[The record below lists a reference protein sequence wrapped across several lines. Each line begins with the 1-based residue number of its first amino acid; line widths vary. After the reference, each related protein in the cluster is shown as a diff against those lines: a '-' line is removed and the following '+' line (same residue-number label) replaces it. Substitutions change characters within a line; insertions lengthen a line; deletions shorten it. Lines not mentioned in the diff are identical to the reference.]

1 MNPVVRVSERTGIR
15 PRLSGHGVGHQAGEG
30 GRAAVAGMSIAC
42 PANAITNAPR
52 TDGFGAQYAALISV
66 YSWSKLHGVPFC
78 VTTWHRHEHRTQSN
92 SSALFAFVGG
102 HFYGPPAS
110 ADTTRATEKH
120 MQLAIMLKRGN
131 GTVSIWNPIVRQ
143 WYWHATKPRLSWFTS
158 HPVRHDLVVHV
169 RRGDVGAHSQGRFL
183 NNGLTAVCVMGV
195 LAQLPKGTHVHVSSQ
210 GRIED
215 FGALKR
221 VPNVHFRLNE
231 PLMETFHHM
240 ASASSLVIAASTLS
254 ATAAFLVAGRGGK
267 LFAHPQALTMIGY
280 AYAGIEVTDCTVGNP
295 FYARRQGR
303 ATPAQR
309 SSKTT
314 THKGLGQAA
323 CTRVAAALVVRE

>member
-1 MNPVVRVSERTGIR
+1 M
-15 PRLSGHGVGHQAGEG
+15 
-30 GRAAVAGMSIAC
+30 GMSIAC

-78 VTTWHRHEHRTQSN
+78 VTTWQRHEHRTQSN

-110 ADTTRATEKH
+110 ADTTRAVEKH

-131 GTVSIWNPIVRQ
+131 GTVSIWNPVVRQ

-158 HPVRHDLVVHV
+158 HPEREQRHDLVVHV

-183 NNGLTAVCVMGV
+183 NNGLTAVCVMGA
-195 LAQLPKGTHVHVSSQ
+195 LAQLPTGTQVHVSSQ

-254 ATAAFLVAGRGGK
+254 ATAAFLVAGRGGRV
-267 LFAHPQALTMIGY
+267 FAHPQALTMIGY
-280 AYAGIEVTDCTVGNP
+280 AYAGMEVTDCTEGNP
-295 FYARRQGR
+295 FYARAIAARRQGR
-303 ATPAQR
+303 ATPALSR

-314 THKGLGQAA
+314 TQTRASF
-323 CTRVAAALVVRE
+323 TSSRTQRVAAARVVRE